1 MRKLIERHARLR
13 PGISFSEASEQSF
26 LLETV
31 HTRQKIN

>member
-26 LLETV
+26 SIGDGT
-31 HTRQKIN
+31 H